1 MKDNLPLKILVSAVG
16 LLAAIVHVSKPELRI
31 DSITIVLLV
40 IAAIPWAQPLIKSIE
55 LLGVKLELQELHAKV
70 AEATGAAESATRQV
84 GVALA
89 VSTAPPQPEALLDSQ
104 AVENKIKE
112 LADKYNHI
120 RDTQK
125 AGGQRTTAMTNV
137 VSQMMEFARRMP
149 SLDPKRLLSN
159 ENRGLR
165 LFGYAFLYEQPND
178 SALLLP
184 LVESVT
190 RIEDK
195 PFGQYWGLQ
204 AIKKVIANAPP
215 EAQSEAK
222 ARLSSFSPRIPAG
235 TDRGY
240 ELRQI
245 LR

>member
-1 MKDNLPLKILVSAVG
+1 MKDNLPLKIVVSAIG
-16 LLAAIVHVSKPELRI
+16 LLAAIVHVSKPDLRI
-31 DSITIVLLV
+31 DSVTIVLLI

-70 AEATGAAESATRQV
+70 AEAKGAAESASRQV

-89 VSTAPPQPEALLDSQ
+89 VSTAPPQPDVLLDPQ
-104 AVENKIKE
+104 TVNNKIKT
-112 LADKYNHI
+112 LADEYNNI
-120 RDTQK
+120 RNTQK
-125 AGGQRTTAMTNV
+125 SGGQRTTAMTNV
-137 VSQMMEFARRMP
+137 VSQMIEFARRKP
-149 SLDPKRLLSN
+149 PVDLNQLLSN
-159 ENRGLR
+159 ENPGFR
-165 LFGYAFLYEQPND
+165 LFGYAFLYERPTNTEF
-178 SALLLP
+178 LLP

-204 AIKKVIANAPP
+204 AVKRVIPNAPL

-222 ARLSSFSPRIPAG
+222 ARLSAFSTRIPAG

>member
-1 MKDNLPLKILVSAVG
+1 MKDSLALKIAVSAVG
-16 LLAAIVHVSKPELRI
+16 LLAAIVHVSKPDLRI

-55 LLGVKLELQELHAKV
+55 LLGVKLELQELHARV
-70 AEATGAAESATRQV
+70 AEARGAAESATKQV

-89 VSTAPPQPEALLDSQ
+89 VSTAPSQPDVSLDSQ
-104 AVENKIKE
+104 TVEDKIKT
-112 LADKYNHI
+112 LADEYNYI
-120 RDTQK
+120 RDTQN

-137 VSQMMEFARRMP
+137 VSRMIELARRAP
-149 SLDPKRLLSN
+149 SYDPKRLLNN

-165 LFGYAFLYEQPND
+165 LFGYAFLYERPD
-178 SALLLP
+178 TAFLLP

-190 RIEDK
+190 RVEDK

-204 AIKKVIANAPP
+204 AIKKVIPNASP
-215 EAQSEAK
+215 EAESQAK
-222 ARLSSFSPRIPAG
+222 ARLSAFATRIPAG